1 MGLEILVDGYNVI
14 KNNEPF
20 RSAQRHGLLHSRTLL
35 IKQLQSKYRHTPHR
49 VTVVFDGDG
58 ANEVVTH
65 EQRIQIIFSRRCE
78 TADQVIVRLSATLQA
93 QGRLVETISD
103 DLEIRHGVTK
113 SGGELRTTRQLTNH
127 LNAPSHDVAQKI
139 RHRQKAIR
147 EYGLNPQHKAEDDD
161 DGGLSGQGKKVP
173 RRRR

>member
-14 KNNEPF
+14 KKNEPF
-20 RSAQRHGLLHSRTLL
+20 CSAQKHGLSHARTLL

-65 EQRIQIIFSRRCE
+65 EQRVQIIFSRRGE
-78 TADQVIVRLSATLQA
+78 TADQVILRLSATWRE
-93 QGRLVETISD
+93 QGRQVETISD
-103 DLEIRHGVTK
+103 DLEVRHGVTK
-113 SGGELRTTRQLTNH
+113 SGGELCSTRQLVSH

-139 RHRQKAIR
+139 RHRRKATL
-147 EYGLNPQHKAEDDD
+147 EYGLNPQYKPEDDEA
-161 DGGLSGQGKKVP
+161 SFSAKGKKP
-173 RRRR
+173 RRKK